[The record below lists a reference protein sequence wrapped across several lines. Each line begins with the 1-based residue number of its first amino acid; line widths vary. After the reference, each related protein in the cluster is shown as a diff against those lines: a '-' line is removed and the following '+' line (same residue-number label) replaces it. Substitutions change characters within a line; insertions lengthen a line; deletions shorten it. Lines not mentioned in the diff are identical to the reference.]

1 MGLTISYTLST
12 KRELSDAVVKELAV
26 RTTAFARKIGC
37 AEVHG
42 PMPGGPDLCNL
53 RKLPNGDTTGDFI
66 EAKSGWSMTVVP
78 GDGSELAHFGLCR
91 YPGVRH
97 WTLTSFCKTQ
107 YAGQHGIEHF
117 LACHRR
123 IISLLDLWRDFGVN
137 VKVMDEG
144 EFWETRSV
152 ERLQERLATYDRLVA
167 AVAGALKDDL
177 GEGAKGVQAEIF
189 DDARFE
195 RLEAEGRAEF
205 AAKIEEMRQLLAGN
219 TANLG

>member
-12 KRELSDAVVKELAV
+12 KRELPDAVVKELAV

-37 AEVHG
+37 AEVHR
-42 PMPGGPDLCNL
+42 PMPGGPDLCKL

-66 EAKSGWSMTVVP
+66 EAKSGWCVTVVP
-78 GDGSELAHFGLCR
+78 GDGSEPAHFGLCR
-91 YPGVRH
+91 YPGMKH
-97 WTLTSFCKTQ
+97 WTLTSFCTTQ

-123 IISLLDLWRDFGVN
+123 IISLLDLWRAFGVD

-144 EFWETRSV
+144 EFWETRSL
-152 ERLQERLATYDRLVA
+152 ERLRQRLATYDRLVA
-167 AVAGALKDDL
+167 AVAGMLMDDL
-177 GEGAKGVQAEIF
+177 GKGEAGVQAEIF
-189 DDARFE
+189 NDARFE

-205 AAKIEEMRQLLAGN
+205 AAKIEEMRKLLAGN